1 MLLQR
6 CRSVSPPRVFLV
18 TIILIVRW
26 RAASSWKGI
35 AKTTRAEKKKKK
47 SLKVHGRQMWV
58 QLRGQV
64 WKRGAAGF
72 SFFFFLMYRDGF
84 VLFRLLLFSFINV
97 MNWVNGEGA
106 TLLPQKLFH
115 VLSVKTNKQNFIIFT
130 ASCSDWNSWGR
141 NLPQLCLFRVFLVLF
156 RSLMFDLVEFRFL
169 DFTITHLGMKPNQK
183 EPFVKGLWWSK
194 KALQN

>member
-6 CRSVSPPRVFLV
+6 CRSLSPPRVFLV

-26 RAASSWKGI
+26 RALSSWKGI
-35 AKTTRAEKKKKK
+35 AKTTRAEKIKK
-47 SLKVHGRQMWV
+47 SLKVHGRQMV
-58 QLRGQV
+58 QLEGQV
-64 WKRGAAGF
+64 WKCGVAGF
-72 SFFFFLMYRDGF
+72 SFFFNCIEMNAFWP

-97 MNWVNGEGA
+97 MNWVNEGT

-115 VLSVKTNKQNFIIFT
+115 VLSLKTNKQNFIFT
-130 ASCSDWNSWGR
+130 ALCSDWNSWSR
-141 NLPQLCLFRVFLVLF
+141 NLPQLCLFKVFLVLF

-183 EPFVKGLWWSK
+183 EPFVKGLWWRK
-194 KALQN
+194 KAPQN

>member
-1 MLLQR
+1 MQR
-6 CRSVSPPRVFLV
+6 RVERELP
-18 TIILIVRW
+18 
-26 RAASSWKGI
+26 KQHGQ
-35 AKTTRAEKKKKK
+35 KKKKK
-47 SLKVHGRQMWV
+47 NHWKCTADRCGCSSGGKCGNVV
-58 QLRGQV
+58 LRDF
-64 WKRGAAGF
+64 R
-72 SFFFFLMYRDGF
+72 FFFFLMYRDGF